1 MSLSTDEPTRE
12 PEPTDHD
19 LSASDLDTLEA
30 LLKARQTRRDGWT
43 LLIWAFAAVALFASA
58 VAIGFGMRAIDES
71 KQGGATGG
79 AVAAGSAAQVTLKE
93 FSITPLMI
101 SASQS
106 GGIDVVNSG
115 NVEHNLAVQG
125 TDLKTA
131 MIPAGGSAHLDLSG
145 LAAGTYTVFCQV
157 AGHQASGMQAML
169 HLGAGSASGLSEG
182 ATTAGDSSSAATTMS
197 PEQMDQAMKD
207 SITAFP
213 AKTEGLGAQ
222 LLAPTILADG
232 TKQFDLTAAVTKWQ
246 VSPDKTVEA
255 MTYNGTVPGPTIK
268 VDPGDHV
275 KIVLHNEMPQSTSI
289 HFHGLI
295 TPNSMDGTTYVTQD
309 PVKTGQTFTYE
320 WTVQDTPAVGMYH
333 SHHNAVEQVP
343 DGLAGAFIVGDE
355 PVPAG
360 VTVSQQQVM
369 ILDDSG
375 VIGYALNGKSF
386 PATAPIV
393 AKHGDWVE
401 VQYMN
406 EGTQIHPMHLHGMPQ
421 MVIAKDGLPL
431 ATPSMED
438 TVTVA
443 PGERYTVL
451 VHATEL
457 GTWVWHCHILPH
469 AENEHG
475 MTGMVTA
482 LVVR

>member
-1 MSLSTDEPTRE
+1 MSLTTDEPASPSPRE
-12 PEPTDHD
+12 IED
-19 LSASDLDTLEA
+19 LEA
-30 LLKARQTRRDGWT
+30 LVRARQTRRDGWT
-43 LLIWAFAAVALFASA
+43 LMIWAFAAIALFASA

-71 KQGGATGG
+71 KDNAGSG
-79 AVAAGSAAQVTLKE
+79 AAGVGAGAAAAQVSLSE
-93 FSITPLMI
+93 FSISPLMI
-101 SASQS
+101 SASQD
-106 GGIDVVNSG
+106 GGIDIVNNG
-115 NVEHNLAVQG
+115 TVEHNLAVQG
-125 TDLKTA
+125 TDVRTA
-131 MIPAGGSAHLDLSG
+131 MIPSGESAHLDLSG
-145 LAAGTYTVFCQV
+145 LAAGTYTVFCEV

-169 HLGAGSASGLSEG
+169 HLGAGAAAGVADG
-182 ATTAGDSSSAATTMS
+182 GTAAAAPTMT

-222 LLAPTILADG
+222 VLAPTILADG
-232 TKQFDLTAAVTKWQ
+232 TKQFDLKTQLTKWQ
-246 VSPDKTVEA
+246 VAPDKTVDA

-275 KIVLHNEMPQSTSI
+275 KIVLHNEMPDSTSI
-289 HFHGLI
+289 HFHGLM

-309 PVKTGQTFTYE
+309 PVKSGETYTYE

-333 SHHNAVEQVP
+333 SHHDAVKQVP
-343 DGLAGAFIVGDE
+343 DGLAGAFIVGEE

-360 VTVSQQQVM
+360 VTVSQEQVM

-386 PATAPIV
+386 PATTPIV
-393 AKHGDWVE
+393 AKQGDWVE
-401 VQYMN
+401 VHYMN

-421 MVIAKDGLPL
+421 MVIAKDGMPL
-431 ATPSMED
+431 ATPQEED
-438 TVTVA
+438 TITVA

-451 VHATEL
+451 IHATEP

-475 MTGMVTA
+475 MFGMVTA
-482 LVVR
+482 LVVQ